1 MPVPCSSPINR
12 PTKRPEPGLSPGARS
27 MPGARQGDSVPEQKP
42 AHDEPP
48 ARGATSSP
56 RADAVDGPVAAHL
69 ARHAMLRWQFGE

>member
-1 MPVPCSSPINR
+1 
-12 PTKRPEPGLSPGARS
+12 
-27 MPGARQGDSVPEQKP
+27 MPGARQSDSVPEQKP